1 MTFLEPCSHAGYACS
16 YDSTE
21 IYRRSHA
28 GYACSYDSTE
38 IYHDDEEDEED
49 EGAKMSFKIA

>member
-1 MTFLEPCSHAGYACS
+1 MHPIEERSW
-16 YDSTE
+16 

-38 IYHDDEEDEED
+38 IYRDDDDEEEEDEED